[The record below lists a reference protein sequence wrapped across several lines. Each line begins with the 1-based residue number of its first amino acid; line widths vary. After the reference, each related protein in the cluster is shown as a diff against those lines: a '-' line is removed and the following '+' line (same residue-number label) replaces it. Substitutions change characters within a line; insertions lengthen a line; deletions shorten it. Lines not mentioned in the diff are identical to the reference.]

1 MNILVI
7 GGNEECLILL
17 KSFKT
22 TFFEKVQPR
31 IVAIVEKNPDS
42 VAVKKREKRAFMS
55 QVATMK

>member
-22 TFFEKVQPR
+22 NFFEKVQPR

-42 VAVKKREKRAFMS
+42 VAAKKRKKGVFMS
-55 QVATMK
+55 QVAIMK